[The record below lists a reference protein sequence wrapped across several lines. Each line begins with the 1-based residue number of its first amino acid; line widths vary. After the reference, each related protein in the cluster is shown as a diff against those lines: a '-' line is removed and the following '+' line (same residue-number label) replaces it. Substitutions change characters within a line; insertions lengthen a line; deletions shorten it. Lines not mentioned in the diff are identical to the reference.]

1 MAPKGLPDCPRSLPP
16 FFRQRAPWQLG
27 CSGVFR
33 SLCANIG
40 HRRSSAGI
48 NGRRHCGTGDKALS
62 RAAPLDGIRV
72 VDLTRAL
79 AGPYCTMMLADL
91 GAEVIKVE
99 APGAGDESRS
109 WGPPFVNG
117 ESAYFM
123 SINRNKKSLALDLK
137 SPEGRRVLHRLAK
150 DADVFVEN
158 FRPGTAA
165 RLGAGYATLKK
176 LNPRLVYCSISGFGQ
191 TGPRRDMPGYDIIA
205 LALSGMMSITGEE
218 GRPPVK
224 MGVPVSDIGAGMFA
238 AFAIAASLFKRF
250 ETGTGSYIDVSLLEG
265 QLAWLTHQ
273 AGSYFAT
280 GEVPKRTGSAHSS
293 IAPYQAFKAS
303 DSYFI
308 VAVGNDAQWQAFCSS
323 LSLPELL
330 SDPRFATNSQRVTNR
345 ELLEAHLTGIF
356 SKGTAS
362 HWIRLLNEAG
372 VPSAPISSVDEALS
386 DRQVASRRMLMEI
399 EHPKSGRI
407 KQLGIPYRV
416 RGYRFSIRLPPPLLG
431 QHTDEVLRS
440 IGYLAK
446 ERASL
451 RAAGVVA

>member
-1 MAPKGLPDCPRSLPP
+1 
-16 FFRQRAPWQLG
+16 
-27 CSGVFR
+27 
-33 SLCANIG
+33 
-40 HRRSSAGI
+40 
-48 NGRRHCGTGDKALS
+48 
-62 RAAPLDGIRV
+62 
-72 VDLTRAL
+72 
-79 AGPYCTMMLADL
+79 
-91 GAEVIKVE
+91 
-99 APGAGDESRS
+99 
-109 WGPPFVNG
+109 
-117 ESAYFM
+117 
-123 SINRNKKSLALDLK
+123 
-137 SPEGRRVLHRLAK
+137 
-150 DADVFVEN
+150 
-158 FRPGTAA
+158 
-165 RLGAGYATLKK
+165 
-176 LNPRLVYCSISGFGQ
+176 
-191 TGPRRDMPGYDIIA
+191 
-205 LALSGMMSITGEE
+205 
-218 GRPPVK
+218 
-224 MGVPVSDIGAGMFA
+224 MFA

-250 ETGTGSYIDVSLLEG
+250 KTGAGNYIDVSLLEG

-303 DSYFI
+303 DFYFI
-308 VAVGNDAQWQAFCSS
+308 VAVGNDAQWKAFCSS
-323 LSLPELL
+323 LSLPKVL

-362 HWIRLLNEAG
+362 HWIRLLNKAG
-372 VPSAPISSVDEALS
+372 VPSAPISSIDEALS